1 MIVVLKGDEPEGLQH
16 SVRHPLHG
24 AENFRHPVDRP
35 GLRLK
40 GNFDEV
46 ALCQRLRQSEQAAGH
61 GNGLQFCF
69 GAAAIFEANRSQD
82 GISKLDPG
90 RAPRGV
96 RLGEVGH
103 KQLHYGT
110 MVVLRNRLLKPLVR
124 IPAPEA
130 AIGHL

>member
-1 MIVVLKGDEPEGLQH
+1 MVVVFEGDEAERLQH
-16 SVRHPLHG
+16 AVLQAPHG
-24 AENFRHPVDRP
+24 AEDFGHSMYRASL
-35 GLRLK
+35 GLE

-46 ALCQRLRQSEQAAGH
+46 ALRQRLRQPEQAAGH

-103 KQLHYGT
+103 KQLHYRT
-110 MVVLRNRLLKPLVR
+110 MPCCV
-124 IPAPEA
+124 IDY
-130 AIGHL
+130 